1 MSEKTFTQEQ
11 LDEAIQNA
19 KKEWIEKEL
28 NPIIMERDELLKFKP
43 KELSD
48 EEKAIEAKKQ
58 ELFEKEVAL
67 TLKENGLEQFAK
79 VIKVKNTDEL
89 NEVVE
94 LLSQIVNDIK
104 MSTSYVPTDKAKQNE
119 YDAFAK
125 RGDTKSMIAMK
136 LSKLFG

>member
-1 MSEKTFTQEQ
+1 MSKKTFTQEQ

-28 NPIIMERDELLKFKP
+28 KPIIMERDELLKFKP

-67 TLKENGLEQFAK
+67 TLKENGLEQFANI
-79 VIKVKNTDEL
+79 IKVKNTDEL
-89 NEVVE
+89 NEVVKT
-94 LLSQIVNDIK
+94 LSQIVNDIK

-119 YDAFAK
+119 YDTFAK
-125 RGDTKSMIAMK
+125 RGDTKNMIAMK